1 MLASVLKISGGIL
14 AGVIVCLFTTI
25 AIAIAA
31 IVYIRRRR
39 TAPIIRQIYDEL
51 PPGTKDDTEVTLE
64 PLQATE
70 VLEEGQNARK

>member
-1 MLASVLKISGGIL
+1 LKVSGGIL

-39 TAPIIRQIYDEL
+39 IAPIIHQIYDEL
-51 PPGTKDDTEVTLE
+51 PPGIKDDTEVTLE

-70 VLEEGQNARK
+70 VLEDGKR